1 MWKNIYSVMSRII
14 KSYSQFFDSLQITIS
29 GSMGISES
37 LGVMYDAIMSSIGAE
52 EVDLMDTLK
61 LPGDYQDRLSLD
73 FLSDDIV
80 FVNSLASLGLKKSGL
95 QNSEDFETY
104 LSRPCR
110 FMMVYNVES
119 NELENPV
126 FILIQSWN
134 ESLSDWETLRLFRL
148 NGDVKKFYDKLSS
161 KVIQIEKD
169 GKKYIYN
176 STNRNE
182 WVLQN
187 PDRADK
193 RFKKY
198 LRTPELEEILKEE
211 GIKLHII

>member
-1 MWKNIYSVMSRII
+1 MPRIL
-14 KSYSQFFDSLQITIS
+14 KSYSQFFDSLQITVA
-29 GSMGISES
+29 GAVGLRES

-61 LPGDYQDRLSLD
+61 LPGEYSDKLSLD
-73 FLSDDIV
+73 FLSDDTV
-80 FVNSLASLGLKKSGL
+80 FVNSLASLGLKKSSL
-95 QNSEDFETY
+95 QKSEDFETY

-110 FMMVYNVES
+110 FMMVYEVAS

-126 FILIQSWN
+126 FIMIQSWN
-134 ESLSDWETLRLFRL
+134 ESASRWETLRLFRL

-169 GKKYIYN
+169 GKKYVYS

-182 WVLQN
+182 WVLQSAG
-187 PDRADK
+187 RADK
-193 RFKKY
+193 KFKKY
-198 LRTPELEEILKEE
+198 LRTEELEELLREE
-211 GIKLHII
+211 GVRLQIV

>member
-1 MWKNIYSVMSRII
+1 MAKLI

-29 GSMGISES
+29 GTMGLRES

-52 EVDLMDTLK
+52 EVDLINTLK
-61 LPGDYQDRLSLD
+61 LPTEYSDKLTLD

-80 FVNSLASLGLKKSGL
+80 FINSLASLGLKKSPM

-119 NELENPV
+119 NELENPA
-126 FILIQSWN
+126 FIMIQSWN
-134 ESLSDWETLRLFRL
+134 ETLSKWEDLRLFKL
-148 NGDVKKFYDKLSS
+148 TGDVKRFYDKLSS
-161 KVIQIEKD
+161 KNIQIELD
-169 GKKYIYN
+169 GKTYVYT

-182 WVLQN
+182 WTLQT

-198 LRTPELEEILKEE
+198 LRTEELEDILRQE
-211 GIKLHII
+211 GVRLQIT

>member
-1 MWKNIYSVMSRII
+1 MPRIV
-14 KSYSQFFDSLQITIS
+14 KSYKQFFDSLQITIS
-29 GSMGISES
+29 GSMGLRES

-61 LPGDYQDRLSLD
+61 LPGEYADKLRLD
-73 FLSDDIV
+73 FLADDIV
-80 FVNSLASLGLKKSGL
+80 FVNSLASLGLKKSGM

-134 ESLSDWETLRLFRL
+134 ESLSDWETLRLFKL

-169 GKKYIYN
+169 GTKYIYN

-193 RFKKY
+193 KFKKY
-198 LRTPELEEILKEE
+198 LRTDELEEILKGE
-211 GIKLHII
+211 GVRLQII